1 LVSYIDDVEK
11 YAANSAQANYI
22 RHAIRS
28 SFAEAGK
35 RIKFQGFGK
44 STYKSREMGEALRT
58 LEKALLIHL
67 IYPQTSPVL
76 PIQPDY
82 GKSPRLHVLDT
93 GMLNYTVGIQKD
105 ILGTEDLSSIYHGTM
120 IEHIVGQE
128 LLAKQYNALHGI
140 NFWVREK
147 PTALA
152 EIDYL
157 YQYGSKLIPIE
168 VKSGS
173 EGRLKS
179 LHMFM
184 DLVPHKMA
192 IRLYAG
198 DISIS
203 EINTSEGKL
212 YYLLN
217 LPYFLVSQIDA
228 YLNWFEREVEMKENS

>member
-1 LVSYIDDVEK
+1 
-11 YAANSAQANYI
+11 
-22 RHAIRS
+22 
-28 SFAEAGK
+28 
-35 RIKFQGFGK
+35 
-44 STYKSREMGEALRT
+44 MGEALRT

-67 IYPQTSPVL
+67 VYPQTSAVL

-93 GMLNYTVGIQKD
+93 GMLNYSVGIQKD

-128 LLAKQYNALHGI
+128 LLAKQYNPLHGI

-147 PTALA
+147 STASA

-157 YQYGSKLIPIE
+157 YQYDSKLIPIE

-173 EGRLKS
+173 EGKLKS

-184 DLVPHKMA
+184 DLVPHNMA
-192 IRLYAG
+192 IRFYAG
-198 DISIS
+198 NVSIT
-203 EINTSEGKL
+203 EIKTPAEKK

-217 LPYFLVSQIDA
+217 LPYFLVSQIDG
-228 YLNWFEREVEMKENS
+228 YLKWFEGEIEKRENGK